1 MISPL
6 SNTISPNIQFCAK
19 KKKPKTVNS
28 DNSQPV
34 DDNPVSRKGETMKL
48 ITATFVGG
56 LALAGRLLFE
66 LFDNGD
72 FLIDT
77 FGELAAKIS
86 QKNAPQNDTGKL
98 IENAKNDIDKLI
110 SDAKN
115 KSKEIKDKKLLTGIG
130 IFVSLLAV
138 FFCGVALLYTAFH
151 APKISY
157 ESKVNAFKK
166 GKEMDVYIKANEAE
180 KELYTQLDE
189 KAKSSDS
196 KEKEE
201 LKEQYLKLKNAKNQV
216 PDFVDVKAK
225 R

>member
-6 SNTISPNIQFCAK
+6 SNSTINNMQFCAK
-19 KKKPKTVNS
+19 AQKQKSVNS
-28 DNSQPV
+28 EISQQV
-34 DDNPVSRKGETMKL
+34 SDNPVSRRGETMKL

-56 LALAGRLLFE
+56 LALAGKLILE

-72 FLIDT
+72 AVIDI
-77 FGELAAKIS
+77 FADLAEKIS
-86 QKNAPQNDTGKL
+86 GKKQSQK
-98 IENAKNDIDKLI
+98 DIDKILN
-110 SDAKN
+110 DAKN
-115 KSKEIKDKKLLTGIG
+115 KSKEVKNKKILSSIG
-130 IFVSLLAV
+130 IFASLVAI
-138 FFCGVALLYTAFH
+138 FFTGFALLYTAFH

-166 GKEMDVYIKANEAE
+166 GQEMDVYIKANEAE
-180 KELYTQLDE
+180 KELYTQLDD
-189 KAKSSDS
+189 KAKSSNIE
-196 KEKEE
+196 EKEE